1 MCSEH
6 KVVSEVDKTKGH
18 IQSLHLYPKV
28 LIKRTYRIRL
38 GHLLIFTTVE
48 YIFFFPLKTRCIF
61 CSDGGI
67 HSGNASTIS
76 GDIGSF

>member
-48 YIFFFPLKTRCIF
+48 YIFFSLWKQGAFFVQMVGYIQEMQAPSQEI
-61 CSDGGI
+61 
-67 HSGNASTIS
+67 
-76 GDIGSF
+76 